1 MGTKDRT
8 KDNKRGY
15 ENYDIQFIY
24 DNMYIPIIN
33 GENVKT
39 SKVNKTKFLILLR
52 KLGNEV
58 IRRYSKKEGTS
69 YLIINNVPK
78 LKMTR
83 QEVVHLLNFYPLSE
97 RNLVSLYFRLVD
109 SGYNINVIED
119 ILDFRDYVVNTLG
132 FDLPRYEGKLLDE
145 KFIPKKQ

>member
-1 MGTKDRT
+1 MGTKDKN

-39 SKVNKTKFLILLR
+39 SKVNKTKFLTLLR
-52 KLGNEV
+52 KLGNDV
-58 IRRYSKKEGTS
+58 IRRYSKEEGTS

-83 QEVVHLLNFYPLSE
+83 QEVVHMLNFYPLSE
-97 RNLVSLYFRLVD
+97 SNLVSLYFRLVD

-119 ILDFRDYVVNTLG
+119 ILDFRNYVVDTLG

-145 KFIPKKQ
+145 KFIPKQ